1 MTLTITMII
10 ALLALG
16 AFGGFMA
23 GLLGIGGGM
32 VLVPF
37 LTMLF
42 TWQQM
47 SGDIAVHAAIAT
59 SMSMIMFTSLS
70 SMRAH
75 HKQGAVLWPV
85 VFSLVP
91 GIILGGLLA
100 GGVAFRFISM
110 AWLALFFAV
119 FVGYSGMN
127 MLRSKKPKASRQ
139 LPGVAGRTAVGTG
152 IGFISGLVGA
162 GGGFLSVPFMVWC
175 NVPIRNAVATSA
187 ALGFPIAV
195 GNSIGYISSG
205 IETVGIQDGMLG
217 YVYWPGLLVLIAMS
231 VVLAPVGAKC
241 AHSWPVDRLK
251 RIFAFL
257 LFSISAYMLYKS
269 LTAFGVI

>member
-1 MTLTITMII
+1 MIL

-16 AFGGFMA
+16 TFGGFMA
-23 GLLGIGGGM
+23 GLLGVGGGM

-42 TWQQM
+42 AWQKM
-47 SGDIAVHAAIAT
+47 PADLVVHAAIAT
-59 SMSMIMFTSLS
+59 SMGMIVFTSLS

-75 HKQGAVLWPV
+75 HKKGAVMWSV
-85 VFSLVP
+85 VYSLVP

-100 GGVAFRFISM
+100 GGVAFRFINT

-119 FVGYSGMN
+119 FVGYSAMN
-127 MLRSKKPKASRQ
+127 MLRNKKPKPSRQ
-139 LPGVAGRTAVGTG
+139 LPGIAGRTAVGAG

-175 NVPIRNAVATSA
+175 NVSIRNAVATSA

-217 YVYWPGLLVLIAMS
+217 YVYWPGLLVLITMS
-231 VVLAPVGAKC
+231 VLLAPVGAKC

-251 RIFAFL
+251 RIFACL

>member
-1 MTLTITMII
+1 MTLTITMIL

-16 AFGGFMA
+16 TFGGFMA
-23 GLLGIGGGM
+23 GLLGVGGGM

-42 TWQQM
+42 TWQKM
-47 SGDIAVHAAIAT
+47 PADIVVHSAIAT
-59 SMSMIMFTSLS
+59 SMGMIVFTSLS

-75 HKQGAVLWPV
+75 HKKGAVMWPV
-85 VFSLVP
+85 VFSMVP

-100 GGVAFRFISM
+100 GGVAFKFISM
-110 AWLALFFAV
+110 AWLSLFFAV
-119 FVGYSGMN
+119 FVGYSAMN
-127 MLRSKKPKASRQ
+127 MLRNKKPKPSRQ

-162 GGGFLSVPFMVWC
+162 GGGFLSVPFMVRC
-175 NVPIRNAVATSA
+175 NVSIGNAVATSA

-205 IETVGIQDGMLG
+205 IEKIGIQGGMLG
-217 YVYWPGLLVLIAMS
+217 YVFWPGLLVLITMS
-231 VVLAPVGAKC
+231 VLLAPVGAKC

-251 RIFAFL
+251 RIFAYL

-269 LTAFGVI
+269 LSAFGVL